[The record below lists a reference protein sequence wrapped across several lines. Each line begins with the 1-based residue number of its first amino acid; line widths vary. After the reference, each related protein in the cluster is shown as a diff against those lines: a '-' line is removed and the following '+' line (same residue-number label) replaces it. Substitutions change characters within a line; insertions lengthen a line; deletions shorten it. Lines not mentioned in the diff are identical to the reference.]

1 MTKKRS
7 VRLVLFALAGLASL
21 GLIAGAAPA
30 AAAKKKAKQVT
41 KTATLNQCVSTA
53 QALTEGTVG
62 VANNTPNVV
71 FPVAVPKFKGK
82 PQNGVVTAITSV
94 GVRITHTFDR
104 DLFVNLA
111 SPGGK
116 VVPLALGRGGSGD
129 GYGSGETSCRG
140 SLVLFADTF
149 GPAITTPG
157 NAPPTPIVGSFKP
170 EQPLSALVG
179 GPAHGNWVVLAND
192 GASGDSG
199 RLDAVSLNLTYQ
211 YKALKKKKKKK

>member
-1 MTKKRS
+1 MTKKRY
-7 VRLVLFALAGLASL
+7 VRLALLALAGLASL

-30 AAAKKKAKQVT
+30 AAAKKKAKKVT

-53 QALTEGTVG
+53 QALTEGADG
-62 VANNTPNVV
+62 VATNTPYVV

-82 PQNGVVTAITSV
+82 AQNGVVTAITSV

-104 DLFVNLA
+104 DLSINLV

-116 VVPLALGRGGSGD
+116 VVPLAVSRGGSGD
-129 GYGSGETSCRG
+129 GYGSGATNCRG
-140 SLVLFADTF
+140 SLALFADTF
-149 GPAITTPG
+149 GPSITTPG
-157 NAPPTPIVGSFKP
+157 NVPPAPIVGSFKP

-179 GPAHGNWVVLAND
+179 GPARGNWVVLAND
-192 GASGDSG
+192 GAGGDTG

-211 YKALKKKKKKK
+211 YKALKKKK